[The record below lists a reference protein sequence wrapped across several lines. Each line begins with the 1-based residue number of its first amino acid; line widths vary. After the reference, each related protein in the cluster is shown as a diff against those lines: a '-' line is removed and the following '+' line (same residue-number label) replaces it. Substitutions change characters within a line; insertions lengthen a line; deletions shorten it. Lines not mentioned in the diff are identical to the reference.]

1 MLISVLNGLKL
12 VATAS
17 GDAPTLF
24 ANGSVRIVVSLILT
38 AFMELLFDDV
48 DATFSFVKV
57 SEEPV

>member
-1 MLISVLNGLKL
+1 MSVLNGLKL

-38 AFMELLFDDV
+38 AFMDLFDPV

>member
-1 MLISVLNGLKL
+1 M

-17 GDAPTLF
+17 GDAPTPSD
-24 ANGSVRIVVSLILT
+24 NGSVRIVVSLILD
-38 AFMELLFDDV
+38 LWSLFDPV